1 MATQDWSDDIV
12 LVDLADDPELS
23 DELNA
28 ITDRMEKDARDVVVN
43 FSNVKFLNSSNIS
56 RLLKL
61 RKILLDSGR
70 NLRLCSIAIQVWGVF
85 LLTGLDSLFEV
96 NEDTA
101 SALASLQ
108 IKEK

>member
-23 DELNA
+23 EELNA
-28 ITDRMEKDARDVVVN
+28 VTDRMEKDSRDVVVN

-61 RKILLDSGR
+61 RKVLLDNGKR
-70 NLRLCSIAIQVWGVF
+70 LRLCGIAIQVWGVF
-85 LLTGLDSLFEV
+85 LLTGLDSLFDV

-108 IKEK
+108 M